1 MIAAVKV
8 TLYLKGFNT
17 EMREYLNI
25 DPDELASLAPD
36 MADEIGVKWADVVS
50 VSFDIDNPIGLL
62 DNSESENNG

>member
-1 MIAAVKV
+1 MIATVKV

-36 MADEIGVKWADVVS
+36 MADDIGVEWSDVVS
-50 VSFDIDNPIGLL
+50 VSFDIDDPIGLS